1 MQAFYLIVDN
11 SNDLKELLPLGVK
24 LVQLRIKTTDMSFI
38 KKEILKAKDISFKYN
53 CQLIINDYWQQAVEA
68 GIEYVHLGQE
78 DIAACDIEKLAQ
90 TNLKIGVSTHTIEE
104 LNIALNL
111 RNILNINYI
120 ALGPIYP
127 TKLKKMNFAP
137 QGLENIAKWKWL
149 IGNCNLP
156 LVAIGGLTPERA
168 KLCLEAG
175 ADSTAVVT
183 DISMCMN
190 PKKRTIEWIKKI
202 QNS

>member
-24 LVQLRIKTTDMSFI
+24 LVQLRIKTTNINFI
-38 KKEILKAKDISFKYN
+38 KDEILKAKDICFKYN
-53 CQLIINDYWQQAVEA
+53 CQLIINDYWQQAIEA
-68 GIEYVHLGQE
+68 GIEHVHLGQE
-78 DIAACDIEKLAQ
+78 DIAKSDIKDLASA
-90 TNLKIGVSTHTIEE
+90 NLKIGISTHTIEE
-104 LNIALNL
+104 LNIALDLQNS
-111 RNILNINYI
+111 LNINYI

-127 TKLKKMNFAP
+127 TRLKKMNFAP
-137 QGLENIAKWKWL
+137 QGIKNITKWKKL
-149 IGNCNLP
+149 IGNLP

-175 ADSTAVVT
+175 ADSAAVVT
-183 DISMCMN
+183 DISLCMN